1 MFKNENGCIIIG
13 IKYFKQMILILYFK
27 IDYKCKEDF

>member
-13 IKYFKQMILILYFK
+13 IKYLTKMILILYFK
-27 IDYKCKEDF
+27 MDYKCKEDF

>member
-13 IKYFKQMILILYFK
+13 IKYLVEMILILYFK
-27 IDYKCKEDF
+27 MDYKCKEDF